1 MHTRVSELPRLNK
14 EEELGVDD
22 VFGFFAQTTRFWFFL
37 VGGVRSSNRG
47 AGARSR
53 SIGCAPAVRKGVN
66 LRAQIRVS
74 KEKKVCVRPSV
85 SGAAG

>member
-1 MHTRVSELPRLNK
+1 MMFLVFLLKRH
-14 EEELGVDD
+14 D
-22 VFGFFAQTTRFWFFL
+22 FGFFM